1 MWLYVPCLSA
11 QASGDSTSGLTSDS
25 AVLELCCQSV
35 TWNGKSPQ
43 PKSLL
48 AAWKKGRFLPL
59 QFGVISQPLMDGAC
73 GEWWTWLRRDSR
85 ARTTAWPE
93 SGGEGSGSTGR
104 FGITPCAPFGRWD
117 RDSSCWR
124 TFQESVFHTEPER
137 KGWCFRRDFTLFL
150 GTWPR
155 AGTMRN
161 GCVYER
167 PTLELR
173 TEESGGSAWHGWPTP
188 RRITGGAESAEQ
200 KKQHGRLK
208 SGGGDLQ
215 AAVLMWQTPMAD
227 PFRSR
232 GGTRVQEVGL
242 DRQAREFPAPVSRDH
257 QAPSHLR
264 LANAPSGSG
273 YSGSGRILRRRLN
286 PAFVSWLMGLPWWWT
301 NPGGL
306 NFAFLETRLYLSRL
320 RSLCES
326 CLEGLG
332 VGGRKE

>member
-1 MWLYVPCLSA
+1 MWLYFPYLSA

-25 AVLELCCQSV
+25 AALELCRQSV

-59 QFGVISQPLMDGAC
+59 QFGAISQPLMDGAC
-73 GEWWTWLRRDSR
+73 ADWWTWLRRDSR

-104 FGITPCAPFGRWD
+104 FGITSCAPFGRWD

-124 TFQESVFHTEPER
+124 TSQESVFRTEPER
-137 KGWCFRRDFTLFL
+137 KGWFFRQDSTLFL

-188 RRITGGAESAEQ
+188 RRITGVAESAEQ
-200 KKQHGRLK
+200 KKEHGCL
-208 SGGGDLQ
+208 
-215 AAVLMWQTPMAD
+215 WQTPTAD

-242 DRQAREFPAPVSRDH
+242 DRQAREFPVPVSRD
-257 QAPSHLR
+257 QAPSRLR

-273 YSGSGRILRRRLN
+273 CSGNGRILRRRLN

-306 NFAFLETRLYLSRL
+306 SFACLETRLYLSRL
-320 RSLCES
+320 RWLCES
-326 CLEGLG
+326 CLEGWGLG
-332 VGGRKE
+332 QGGVKHGANKD